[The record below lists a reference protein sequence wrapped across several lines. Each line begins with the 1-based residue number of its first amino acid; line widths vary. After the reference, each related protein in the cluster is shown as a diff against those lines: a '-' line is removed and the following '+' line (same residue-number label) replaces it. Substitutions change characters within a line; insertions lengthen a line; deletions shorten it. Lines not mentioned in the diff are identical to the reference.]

1 VKTRTARTT
10 AALDAARRRTGVG
23 ILFGSVT
30 LYCNTSD
37 SPAREVEIHVKEL
50 VRLLTAELYCPACRR
65 LLTLHLVET
74 REERHVADEPAAR
87 LNVIDQ
93 LYERQH
99 PGEAT
104 PLAALFSVSLDDLIA
119 RVLVDG
125 ARA

>member
-1 VKTRTARTT
+1 MKTQTA
-10 AALDAARRRTGVG
+10 AALDSARKRSAVG
-23 ILFGSVT
+23 IFFGVAT
-30 LYCNTSD
+30 LYCNNSD
-37 SPAREVEIHVKEL
+37 CSAREIEIHVKEL
-50 VRLLTAELYCPACRR
+50 VRPLTAERRCPACRR
-65 LLTLHLVET
+65 LLTLHHVAT
-74 REERHVADEPAAR
+74 REERHVADEAAAR

-104 PLAALFSVSLDDLIA
+104 SLAAFFSVPLDDLIA